1 MKQGA
6 YAFRYA
12 EAVPFLRL
20 DSIGWQYTDDPGYG
34 HHGMTRPDRG
44 HVIFQYTL
52 SGEGKLRYGGETW
65 SVPPGSG
72 ILVTV
77 PGDYRYYWEK
87 DSGAPWEF
95 LWINMAGE
103 DAARLAERIR
113 ERHGPVVRLSPRSR
127 AIRRGW
133 ELYRT
138 VSEDRVTDA
147 VELSTQAYGF
157 LVSMLEQEAADA
169 PAPDLPAPLRKA
181 TRLMKERFREPLGL
195 EEIAAH
201 SGVSAAYL
209 CRLFQSRLGV
219 SPLEYMRRRRVE
231 AAVTLLRRTDES
243 VSRIGELCGFESPSY
258 FGKVFRQY
266 LGLSPRQFRNDTN
279 DHPYETLF
287 LE

>member
-6 YAFRYA
+6 FAFRYA

-20 DSIGWQYTDDPGYG
+20 DSIGWQYTDDPGYE
-34 HHGMTRPDRG
+34 HHGRTRPDRG

-52 SGEGKLRYGGETW
+52 SGEGKLRYGDETW
-65 SVPPGSG
+65 TVSPGSG
-72 ILVTV
+72 LLVSV
-77 PGDYRYYWEK
+77 PGDYRYYWEQR
-87 DSGAPWEF
+87 SGAPWEF
-95 LWINMAGE
+95 LWINIAGE
-103 DAARLAERIR
+103 DALRLAERIR
-113 ERHGPVVRLSPRSR
+113 ALRGPVVRLSPRSR

-133 ELYRT
+133 KLYRA
-138 VSEDRVTDA
+138 VSEDRLTDA
-147 VELSTQAYGF
+147 VELSTQTYGV
-157 LVSMLEQEAADA
+157 LIAMLEPEAAEA
-169 PAPDLPAPLRKA
+169 EEPDLPAPLRRA
-181 TRLMKERFREPLGL
+181 TRLMKERFREALSL
-195 EEIAAH
+195 EDIAGH

-243 VSRIGELCGFESPSY
+243 IAAIGERCGFDSPSY

-266 LGLSPRQFRNDTN
+266 IGLSPREYRSATI
-279 DHPYETLF
+279 DHPYETVF